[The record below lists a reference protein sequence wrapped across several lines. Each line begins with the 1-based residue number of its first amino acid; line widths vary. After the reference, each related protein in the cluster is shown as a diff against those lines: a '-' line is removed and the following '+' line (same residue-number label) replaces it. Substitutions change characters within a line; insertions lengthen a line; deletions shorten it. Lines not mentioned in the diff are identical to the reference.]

1 MTTSPSFPRPQFPLF
16 SKIVAGFA
24 FVIFFMILS
33 SVFLLF
39 QMNDVFSEGE
49 TEFQS
54 LQLSQYLG
62 RLFML
67 ESDAVGKYFE
77 TRDTSYARNFFRI
90 NSYFQISGD
99 SLLHVASH
107 ADNRTLIE
115 SVLVTHRDYTEYF
128 NNTYTQIR
136 TTSISDSSSI
146 IRQRHVYEEK
156 LSNQL
161 LRVSKLFESSTLK
174 SVKSFFQKAPIA
186 IKGSYITLL
195 LAFVVAIVSAII
207 LAKAITKPIKALKMG
222 TEKVG
227 EGKYETVAVTTTDEV
242 ADLTRAFNM
251 MSDKLKQLDEMRMQM
266 MSEISHE
273 MRTPLQVIKAGC
285 YSIIHTKDGPVLTQ
299 RQRDAVA
306 MIHQSS
312 NRINAFVNS
321 FLDVAKMEAGLMKF
335 NFEKM
340 NIVELLT
347 PLIQEAQ
354 LIAQT
359 RQITLE
365 FLAGEIP
372 LLSLDKERMSQVFSN
387 LLSNALKY
395 TPDSGK
401 ITVRLSSVVLQAS
414 AGTNGN
420 GQVRIEVQ
428 DSGVGIP
435 ESDLARLFDKFYQAK
450 NVPLV
455 NEKGSGLGL
464 ALVKHVSEAHGG
476 KVSVKSKVGEG
487 STFIV
492 ELPAA

>member
-1 MTTSPSFPRPQFPLF
+1 MTTSPKFSRPRFPLF

-24 FVIFFMILS
+24 FIIVFMIS
-33 SVFLLF
+33 CGMFLLYELIG
-39 QMNDVFSEGE
+39 VFSLGE
-49 TEFQS
+49 
-54 LQLSQYLG
+54 
-62 RLFML
+62 L
-67 ESDAVGKYFE
+67 ESKSIKISQDLQQLYKFE
-77 TRDTSYARNFFRI
+77 SKAAAEFI
-90 NSYFQISGD
+90 NTKDSSKVREFLRLNRSIQTMGG
-99 SLLHVASH
+99 SLLHMVDQ
-107 ADNRTLIE
+107 ADSRVLIE
-115 SVLVTHRDYTEYF
+115 SLLVSHNGYTEFFSQARSKMQRLSSEELSFVDEEHKLLREQVTLKLQKVTESLRASMLVTM
-128 NNTYTQIR
+128 
-136 TTSISDSSSI
+136 S
-146 IRQRHVYEEK
+146 
-156 LSNQL
+156 
-161 LRVSKLFESSTLK
+161 
-174 SVKSFFQKAPIA
+174 SFFKEAT
-186 IKGSYITLL
+186 KITDNGKVVFS
-195 LAFVVAIVSAII
+195 LAFVVAFASAILI
-207 LAKAITKPIKALKMG
+207 ARTITRPIKALKTG

-227 EGKYETVAVTTTDEV
+227 EGKYETVAITTTDEV

-251 MSDKLKQLDEMRMQM
+251 MSDKLRQLDEMRMEM

-306 MIHQSS
+306 MIHQAS

-335 NFEKM
+335 NFEQIS
-340 NIVELLT
+340 IVELVT
-347 PLIQEAQ
+347 PLVQEAQ

-372 LLSLDKERMSQVFSN
+372 VLSIDKERMGQVFSN

-401 ITVRLSSVVLQAS
+401 ITFRLSNIAHCLDV
-414 AGTNGN
+414 GKNGK
-420 GQVRIEVQ
+420 GCVRIEVQ
-428 DSGVGIP
+428 DTGVGIP
-435 ESDLARLFDKFYQAK
+435 ESDLAKLFDKFYQAK

-492 ELPAA
+492 ELPIV